1 MTARYKGRTSS
12 KSIEREFPHVVE
24 IAVPP
29 GGLGRRL
36 DAMHAFHA
44 KRGIRACLGRSRRE
58 DSQDYLRWHFVDPT
72 VAVDFAS
79 RFGGTTRKH
88 KRKFI

>member
-24 IAVPP
+24 IVVPP

-36 DAMHAFHA
+36 DAMHAFHT
-44 KRGIRACLGRSRRE
+44 KRGIRACLGRGHREGSR
-58 DSQDYLRWHFVDPT
+58 DYLRWYFVDTT
-72 VAVDFAS
+72 VAADFAS
-79 RFGGTTRKH
+79 RFGGTTRKP
-88 KRKFI
+88 